1 MARGY
6 IVRKGDTLER
16 IARRELG
23 DAAAWKALADY
34 NGLPRPDQIVAGQ
47 QIWLPSRR
55 ERNPP
60 PPPPS
65 GDRWPAPPHGFQA
78 ICDAFGDIRDYVA
91 EDGGISPSWPAEHIT
106 AATLP
111 FPIPLAWDTAKSV
124 RAIGCHRLI
133 APLVEEVFREVAA
146 RGLQRAVK
154 SYGGGYSYRPKR
166 GALKP
171 STHSWGIAIDLN
183 PATNAMGT
191 AGDMDPRLVVL
202 LEGYGFLWGGRW
214 AGRSKD
220 PMHFQYCTGY

>member
-1 MARGY
+1 MARRY

-23 DAAAWKALADY
+23 DAAAWRSLVDY
-34 NGLPRPDQIVAGQ
+34 NGLSRPDQIVAGQ

-55 ERNPP
+55 DRKPL

-78 ICDAFGDIRDYVA
+78 ICDTFGDIRQFVGD
-91 EDGGISPSWPAEHIT
+91 DGRLSPGWADEYIAR
-106 AATLP
+106 AALP
-111 FPIPLAWDTAKSV
+111 FPIPLAWETAKNV
-124 RAIGCHRLI
+124 TAIACHRLVV
-133 APLVEEVFREVAA
+133 PLVEEVFREIAA

-171 STHSWGIAIDLN
+171 STHSWGIAFDLN

-191 AGDMDPRLVVL
+191 AGDMDPRLVTL

>member
-1 MARGY
+1 MARRY

-23 DAAAWKALADY
+23 DAAAWRSLVDY
-34 NGLPRPDQIVAGQ
+34 NGLSRPDQIVAGQ

-55 ERNPP
+55 DRKTP

-78 ICDAFGDIRDYVA
+78 ICDTFGDIRQFVGD
-91 EDGGISPSWPAEHIT
+91 DGRLSPGWADEYIAR
-106 AATLP
+106 AALP
-111 FPIPLAWDTAKSV
+111 FPIPLAWETAKNV
-124 RAIGCHRLI
+124 TAIACHRLVV
-133 APLVEEVFREVAA
+133 PLVEEVFREIAA

-171 STHSWGIAIDLN
+171 STHSWGIAFDLN

-191 AGDMDPRLVVL
+191 AGDMDPRLVAL

-214 AGRSKD
+214 AGRNKD

>member
-1 MARGY
+1 MARRY

-23 DAAAWKALADY
+23 DAAAWRTLVDY
-34 NGLPRPDQIVAGQ
+34 NGLSRPDQIVAGQ

-55 ERNPP
+55 DRKTPP
-60 PPPPS
+60 PRPS

-78 ICDAFGDIRDYVA
+78 ICDTFGDIRQFVGD
-91 EDGGISPSWPAEHIT
+91 DGRLSPGWADEYIAR
-106 AATLP
+106 AALP
-111 FPIPLAWDTAKSV
+111 FPIPLAWETAKNV
-124 RAIGCHRLI
+124 TAIACHRLVV
-133 APLVEEVFREVAA
+133 PLVEEVFREIAA

-171 STHSWGIAIDLN
+171 STHSWGIAFDLN

-191 AGDMDPRLVVL
+191 AGDMDPRLVAL

-214 AGRSKD
+214 AGRNKD

>member
-1 MARGY
+1 MARRY

-16 IARRELG
+16 IARRKLG
-23 DAAAWKALADY
+23 DAAAWRTLVDY
-34 NGLPRPDQIVAGQ
+34 NGLSRPDQIVAGQ

-55 ERNPP
+55 DRKPP

-78 ICDAFGDIRDYVA
+78 ICDTFGDIRQFVGD
-91 EDGGISPSWPAEHIT
+91 DGRLSPGWADEYIAR
-106 AATLP
+106 AALP
-111 FPIPLAWDTAKSV
+111 FPIPLAWETAKNV
-124 RAIGCHRLI
+124 TAIACHRLVV
-133 APLVEEVFREVAA
+133 PLVEEVFREIAA

-154 SYGGGYSYRPKR
+154 SYGGGYAYRAKR

-171 STHSWGIAIDLN
+171 STHSWGIAFDLN

-191 AGDMDPRLVVL
+191 AGNMDPRLVAL